1 MREGEKKKGKIERSL
16 SLGVAALV
24 FLMLAFQFAV
34 FLKYIVLDFREKEDL
49 QALQDVLP
57 SVQQDTVMHLPES
70 AVPVRVA
77 AERTAMDAAPD
88 RNTRHSDKRESA
100 VPGKRLR
107 PSVAEHDGWKWDM
120 VELNSADSAA
130 LDALPWIGPYYAK
143 EIIRYREKL
152 WGSYADVTQLMDIRG
167 IDQDMFEKFSDRI
180 YIDAASV
187 RRIDLYSLPED
198 SLAIHPYIGP
208 YAAKGICRYRGMVAR
223 EDFSIQAL
231 VDNGIL
237 PARLARRLALYEP
250 G

>member
-1 MREGEKKKGKIERSL
+1 MREGEKRKGRIERSL

-34 FLKYIVLDFREKEDL
+34 FLKYIIEDFRD
-49 QALQDVLP
+49 QDMHALHDPVLP
-57 SVQQDTVMHLPES
+57 VRRDTVLSPSGS
-70 AVPVRVA
+70 AVPLKTTAKEEVRDTSGSRKVF
-77 AERTAMDAAPD
+77 
-88 RNTRHSDKRESA
+88 HSEKSRSPASRKEATPA
-100 VPGKRLR
+100 VT
-107 PSVAEHDGWKWDM
+107 EYDGWKWDM

-130 LDALPWIGPYYAK
+130 LDALPWIGPYYAR

-167 IDQDMFEKFSDRI
+167 IDRDMFEKFSDRV

-208 YAAKGICRYRGMVAR
+208 YAAKGICRYRSMVTR
-223 EDFSIQAL
+223 EGFTLQAL
-231 VDNGIL
+231 VENGIL
-237 PARLARRLALYEP
+237 PDRLARRLSLYEP

>member
-1 MREGEKKKGKIERSL
+1 MREGEKRKGRIERSL

-34 FLKYIVLDFREKEDL
+34 FLKYIIEDFRD
-49 QALQDVLP
+49 QDMHALHDPVLP
-57 SVQQDTVMHLPES
+57 VRRDTVRDTSES
-70 AVPVRVA
+70 RKVFHSEKSRSPASRK
-77 AERTAMDAAPD
+77 EAAP
-88 RNTRHSDKRESA
+88 A
-100 VPGKRLR
+100 VT
-107 PSVAEHDGWKWDM
+107 EYDGWKWDM

-130 LDALPWIGPYYAK
+130 LDALPWIGPYYAR

-167 IDQDMFEKFSDRI
+167 IDRDMFEKFSDRV

-208 YAAKGICRYRGMVAR
+208 YAAKGICRYRSMVTR
-223 EDFSIQAL
+223 EGFTLQAL
-231 VDNGIL
+231 VENGIL
-237 PARLARRLALYEP
+237 PDRLARRLSLYEP